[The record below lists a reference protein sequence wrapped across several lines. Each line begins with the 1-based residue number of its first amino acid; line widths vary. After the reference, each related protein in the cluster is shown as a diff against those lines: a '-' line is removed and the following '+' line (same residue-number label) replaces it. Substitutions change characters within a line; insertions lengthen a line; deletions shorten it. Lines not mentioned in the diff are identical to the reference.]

1 MVKVGNDERRL
12 PLLKQS
18 RHVEELDIKTRS
30 VNGNIVTQYPIKKV
44 TLKEV
49 GKSTLGAQKIF
60 MDKVSGRLNT
70 EERGV
75 SLGDYDTG
83 DKILAIYKD
92 GSYEVN
98 EADLTKKFETK
109 ELLHIGKFSTKLVIN
124 AVYYDGGKKWTMVK
138 RFNVETTTD
147 NTKYKFITEH
157 RSSKLFFVSVKPKP
171 AILYEVKEK
180 SGKVEC
186 NLNIVDFIDV
196 KGWKALGNKL
206 AESRIMNVRD
216 NTKKKKKLSPTSAW
230 GVSLYQ

>member
-1 MVKVGNDERRL
+1 MIYNMIYLDAKTGKSMAKRFPVKGITRDRDYDL
-12 PLLKQS
+12 TKGAKSS
-18 RHVEELDIKTRS
+18 RIHYLSANPNGESEVVTIVLSPTAKARKKVFDYYFEELDIKTRS

-157 RSSKLFFVSVKPKP
+157 RRIPLILMWMTKVRVKCSKF
-171 AILYEVKEK
+171 
-180 SGKVEC
+180 
-186 NLNIVDFIDV
+186 
-196 KGWKALGNKL
+196 
-206 AESRIMNVRD
+206 
-216 NTKKKKKLSPTSAW
+216 
-230 GVSLYQ
+230 